1 MCDKEFS
8 SYLKRDS
15 HYITKH
21 VKEALFGEQV
31 EQLKFLL
38 DEHVEGFDKQLI
50 KLGHQVEYAK
60 KLREKE
66 EKFRNDFNLLLFAQ
80 EKNMIFVTKDKEPGQ
95 TCKDN
100 NFPCIWLSDEKIFD
114 EMILPRLND
123 FK

>member
-1 MCDKEFS
+1 M
-8 SYLKRDS
+8 
-15 HYITKH
+15 
-21 VKEALFGEQV
+21 
-31 EQLKFLL
+31 
-38 DEHVEGFDKQLI
+38 EGFDKQLI

-80 EKNMIFVTKDKEPGQ
+80 EEKMIFVTKDKEPGQ

-100 NFPCIWLSDEKIFD
+100 NFPCIWLSDERIYD

-123 FK
+123 FE